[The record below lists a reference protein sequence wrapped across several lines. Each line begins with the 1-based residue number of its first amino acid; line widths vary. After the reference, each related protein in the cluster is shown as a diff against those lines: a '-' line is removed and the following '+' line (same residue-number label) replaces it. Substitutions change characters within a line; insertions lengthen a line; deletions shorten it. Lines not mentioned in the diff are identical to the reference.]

1 MVRKLCM
8 IVTAFAF
15 LCTVALAASPK
26 ATAATTASSGTG
38 WKLTNGAPVGLS
50 SQGYTFKFTS
60 SQASTRLASY
70 TKNVAKQLQMYT
82 NVPFSVT
89 TTAVPSGYT
98 ATQGDIL
105 ISYLYRPCKNGQP
118 VTDGSGKASFSC
130 AYTWYNNAYIV
141 THGAAYIN
149 SEYFTS
155 TGGIASGYTQTLV
168 NNTMAHE
175 LAHTIGLDHPNL
187 SSADYDCV
195 HGADSNERPVMC
207 SPNGGYQDSRSGQY
221 VQQFDVQGLRQLAIN
236 GGNKVAPQG
245 RVVGLGS
252 KCLDVRDANPA
263 NGTQIQILTCSGSAA
278 KQTWLL
284 FGDGTIRALGKCLDN
299 SGGKNVNGN
308 KIQLYTCNGSAAQ
321 KWSYDATT
329 KHIINT
335 ATSKVLD
342 VKGGSTA
349 DKTVV
354 QLYTANTYKRQ
365 QWTVPQ

>member
-1 MVRKLCM
+1 MFKR
-8 IVTAFAF
+8 
-15 LCTVALAASPK
+15 LCTIVAVCAVVFAAVIPSTAQAASTP
-26 ATAATTASSGTG
+26 TRGTG
-38 WKLTNGAPVGLS
+38 WKLTNDTAIGLS
-50 SQGYTFKFTS
+50 AQGYTFKFTS
-60 SQASTRLASY
+60 SQAATRLTPY

-82 NVPFSVT
+82 NVPFTVST
-89 TTAVPSGYT
+89 TVAPSAYT

-105 ISYLYRPCKNGQP
+105 INYLYRPCKNGQP

-130 AYTWYNNAYIV
+130 AYTWWNNAYIV
-141 THGAAYIN
+141 TRGAVYIN

-155 TGGIASGYTQTLV
+155 SGAIASGYTQTLV

-175 LAHTIGLDHPNL
+175 LAHSIGLDHPNL

-195 HGADSNERPVMC
+195 HGADSKERPTMC
-207 SPNGGYQDSRSGQY
+207 SPNGGYQDTRSGQY
-221 VQQFDVQGLRQLAIN
+221 VQQFDVQGLRRLALN
-236 GGNKVAPQG
+236 GGIAVPPQG
-245 RVVGLGS
+245 RVLGLGS

-263 NGTQIQILTCSGSAA
+263 NGAQIQILTCDGAAA

-284 FGDGTIRALGKCLDN
+284 FSDGTIRALGKCLDN

-308 KIQLYTCNGSAAQ
+308 KIQLYTCNGGAAQ
-321 KWSYDATT
+321 KWSYDAAT

-335 ATSKVLD
+335 ATKKVLD

-354 QLYTANTYKRQ
+354 QLYTANTNKRQ